1 MTVEERSTQENV
13 LKGTRP
19 ATIGYLP
26 YLALGVGT
34 LGLSLSAMFVRWAG
48 APGPVAGF
56 YRVTIAAAVMALPV
70 AEQTRRQKARQG
82 DSLHGP
88 NPLNGFS
95 RRHLLLAVLAGVFF
109 SGDLAAWNTSVFI

>member
-34 LGLSLSAMFVRWAG
+34 LGLSLSAMFVRWSG

-56 YRVTIAAAVMALPV
+56 YRVSIAAAVMALP
-70 AEQTRRQKARQG
+70 ALARARREAG
-82 DSLHGP
+82 GV
-88 NPLNGFS
+88 PLRRAIS
-95 RRHLLLAVLAGVFF
+95 RRHLLLAAMAGLFF
-109 SGDLAAWNTSVFI
+109 SGDLAT